1 MFLFGITWK
10 IFYSFLI
17 HSALSWWT
25 STFKIASFFYLRTRR
40 KLFFRFKM
48 RNIFNSPFA
57 PLSREEYTAFTR
69 AKHRLIWTPVLMMLF
84 IFNYA
89 VSFQNFLTS
98 CVCFLSERILHP
110 FLPLSSTLSSTS
122 KRFRSKRIHDEEKRM
137 KKKWQLNFA

>member
-17 HSALSWWT
+17 HSALFWWT
-25 STFKIASFFYLRTRR
+25 STFKIAFFYCVHE
-40 KLFFRFKM
+40 LFFRFKT
-48 RNIFNSPFA
+48 RNIFILFCSSAKNIQLSPGKTSSHL
-57 PLSREEYTAFTR
+57 P
-69 AKHRLIWTPVLMMLF
+69 PVLMMLF

-110 FLPLSSTLSSTS
+110 FLLPSPLPPPPQKLSQQKNT
-122 KRFRSKRIHDEEKRM
+122 RWRAEKKTASELR
-137 KKKWQLNFA
+137 LNGFGITKT